1 MQVEVTVCSA
11 GLQHRGLSLVA
22 LKLIGS
28 YKVDLLKSPHTSP
41 AAMAIA
47 KQIDKSVAV
56 LRKPQMLQ
64 QGGLG

>member
-1 MQVEVTVCSA
+1 M
-11 GLQHRGLSLVA
+11 A
-22 LKLIGS
+22 LKLIGL

-47 KQIDKSVAV
+47 KQIDKTIAV